1 MMQLT
6 HRYKLEPLSG
16 EKPAMIVLAHRFLTF
31 MDKIE
36 KTDKMAIKM
45 LNREAINDVRSNTTS
60 TTGSSCCCLARL

>member
-36 KTDKMAIKM
+36 KTDKMASWDS
-45 LNREAINDVRSNTTS
+45 RFFVQF
-60 TTGSSCCCLARL
+60 